1 MQECYP
7 VLAFCRTITVISL
20 QKIRCKM
27 VEEIPYGSINLSRGL
42 HRRNQVAST
51 HKLVIFT
58 KLSNLRKKS
67 IGKRVAPEEP
77 PELLLCKNL
86 ALSGKET
93 PKGAKP
99 GENARPQML
108 ATTAPAV
115 LKEVKHIPLRKGI
128 GRGKLR
134 APLWIMAGLPILQG
148 GLAGLLRAGVAVLL
162 LSRVAVLLLAG
173 VAVLLL
179 SRMAGLLR
187 AGMVV
192 LLRDRVAILLRARVA
207 ADWHKPDN

>member
-1 MQECYP
+1 
-7 VLAFCRTITVISL
+7 
-20 QKIRCKM
+20 M

-42 HRRNQVAST
+42 HRRNQIAST

-86 ALSGKET
+86 ALSGKEA
-93 PKGAKP
+93 PEGAKP
-99 GENARPQML
+99 GENARPQLL

-115 LKEVKHIPLRKGI
+115 LVEIEHIVLRKGT

-134 APLWIMAGLPILQG
+134 APLWRMAGLPMLQG
-148 GLAGLLRAGVAVLL
+148 NRAVLVQRGLAGLLQAGVAGLVRG
-162 LSRVAVLLLAG
+162 RVAI
-173 VAVLLL
+173 
-179 SRMAGLLR
+179 LLR
-187 AGMVV
+187 AGVVV
-192 LLRDRVAILLRARVA
+192 LLRDRVAILLREGVA

>member
-42 HRRNQVAST
+42 HRRNQVVST

-86 ALSGKET
+86 ALSGKEA
-93 PKGAKP
+93 PEGSKP
-99 GENARPQML
+99 GENARPQLL

-115 LKEVKHIPLRKGI
+115 LVEIEHIVLRKGI
-128 GRGKLR
+128 GGGIGCFLALIR
-134 APLWIMAGLPILQG
+134 AVLPMLQG
-148 GLAGLLRAGVAVLL
+148 DRAVLL
-162 LSRVAVLLLAG
+162 RDRMEGLLLAG
-173 VAVLLL
+173 VAGLVQG
-179 SRMAGLLR
+179 RMAGLLR
-187 AGMVV
+187 AGVVV

>member
-7 VLAFCRTITVISL
+7 VLTFCRTITVISL

-27 VEEIPYGSINLSRGL
+27 IEKIPYGSINLGRGL

-51 HKLVIFT
+51 HKLVIFA

-93 PKGAKP
+93 PEGAKP
-99 GENARPQML
+99 GENARPQLL

-115 LKEVKHIPLRKGI
+115 LVEIEHIVLRKGI

-134 APLWIMAGLPILQG
+134 APLWIMAGLPMLQG
-148 GLAGLLRAGVAVLL
+148 DRAVLLLSRIAGLLLAGVAGLLQGRMAGLLRAGVA
-162 LSRVAVLLLAG
+162 
-173 VAVLLL
+173 
-179 SRMAGLLR
+179 GLVR
-187 AGMVV
+187 G
-192 LLRDRVAILLRARVA
+192 RVAILLRAGVA
-207 ADWHKPDN
+207 TDWHKPDN

>member
-1 MQECYP
+1 MIP
-7 VLAFCRTITVISL
+7 L

-27 VEEIPYGSINLSRGL
+27 VEEIPYGSINLGRGL
-42 HRRNQVAST
+42 NRLNQIAST

-67 IGKRVAPEEP
+67 IGKRVAPKEP

-93 PKGAKP
+93 PEGAKP

-128 GRGKLR
+128 GRGIGC
-134 APLWIMAGLPILQG
+134 IMALIRAVLPMLQG
-148 GLAGLLRAGVAVLL
+148 DRAVLLQAGVVILLRDRMERLLLAGVAGLLQGRMAGLLRAGVA
-162 LSRVAVLLLAG
+162 
-173 VAVLLL
+173 
-179 SRMAGLLR
+179 GLVR
-187 AGMVV
+187 G
-192 LLRDRVAILLRARVA
+192 RVAILLRAGVA

>member
-42 HRRNQVAST
+42 HRRNQVVST

-93 PKGAKP
+93 PEGAKP
-99 GENARPQML
+99 GENARPQLL

-115 LKEVKHIPLRKGI
+115 LKEVKHIPLRKGT

-134 APLWIMAGLPILQG
+134 VPLWIMAGLPMLQG
-148 GLAGLLRAGVAVLL
+148 DRAVLL
-162 LSRVAVLLLAG
+162 RDRMEGLLLAG
-173 VAVLLL
+173 VA
-179 SRMAGLLR
+179 GLVQ
-187 AGMVV
+187 G
-192 LLRDRVAILLRARVA
+192 RVAILLRAGVA
-207 ADWHKPDN
+207 TDWHKPDN

>member
-27 VEEIPYGSINLSRGL
+27 VEEIPYGSINLGRWL
-42 HRRNQVAST
+42 NRLNQIAST

-86 ALSGKET
+86 ALSGKEA
-93 PKGAKP
+93 PEGAKP
-99 GENARPQML
+99 GENARPQLL

-115 LKEVKHIPLRKGI
+115 LVEIEHIVLRKGT

-134 APLWIMAGLPILQG
+134 APLWIMAGLPMLQG
-148 GLAGLLRAGVAVLL
+148 DRAVLL
-162 LSRVAVLLLAG
+162 LSRIAGLLLAG

-187 AGMVV
+187 AGVVV
-192 LLRDRVAILLRARVA
+192 LLRDRVAILLRAGVA

>member
-7 VLAFCRTITVISL
+7 VLTFCRTITVISL

-42 HRRNQVAST
+42 HRFNQIAST

-67 IGKRVAPEEP
+67 IGKRMAMEEP

-99 GENARPQML
+99 GENARPQLL

-148 GLAGLLRAGVAVLL
+148 DRAVLLRAGVAVLL
-162 LSRVAVLLLAG
+162 RDRMERLLQAG
-173 VAVLLL
+173 V
-179 SRMAGLLR
+179 AGLLR
-187 AGMVV
+187 EGVAGLV
-192 LLRDRVAILLRARVA
+192 RGRVAILLRAGVA
-207 ADWHKPDN
+207 TDWYKPDN

>member
-1 MQECYP
+1 MQEWYP

-86 ALSGKET
+86 ALSGKEA
-93 PKGAKP
+93 PEGAKP
-99 GENARPQML
+99 GENARPQLL

-115 LKEVKHIPLRKGI
+115 LKEVKHIPLRKGN

-134 APLWIMAGLPILQG
+134 VPLWIMAGLPMLQG
-148 GLAGLLRAGVAVLL
+148 DR
-162 LSRVAVLLLAG
+162 
-173 VAVLLL
+173 AVLLL

-187 AGMVV
+187 AGVVV

-207 ADWHKPDN
+207 GLVRGRVAILLRAGVAADWHKPDN

>member
-27 VEEIPYGSINLSRGL
+27 VEEIPYGSINLGRWL
-42 HRRNQVAST
+42 NRLNQIAST

-86 ALSGKET
+86 ALSGKEA
-93 PKGAKP
+93 PEGAKP
-99 GENARPQML
+99 GENARPQLL

-128 GRGKLR
+128 GGGKLR
-134 APLWIMAGLPILQG
+134 APLWIMAGLPMLQG
-148 GLAGLLRAGVAVLL
+148 DRAVLL
-162 LSRVAVLLLAG
+162 LSRIAGLLLAG

-187 AGMVV
+187 AGVVV

>member
-1 MQECYP
+1 M
-7 VLAFCRTITVISL
+7 ISL

-42 HRRNQVAST
+42 HRRKQAVST

-93 PKGAKP
+93 PEGAKP

-115 LKEVKHIPLRKGI
+115 LKEVKHIPLCKGI
-128 GRGKLR
+128 GRGIGC
-134 APLWIMAGLPILQG
+134 IMALIRAVLPMLQG
-148 GLAGLLRAGVAVLL
+148 DR
-162 LSRVAVLLLAG
+162 
-173 VAVLLL
+173 AVLLL

-187 AGMVV
+187 GRVAILLREGVAV

>member
-27 VEEIPYGSINLSRGL
+27 VEEIPYGSINLGRGL
-42 HRRNQVAST
+42 NRLNQIAST

-67 IGKRVAPEEP
+67 IGKRVAPKEP

-93 PKGAKP
+93 PEGAKP
-99 GENARPQML
+99 GENARPQLL

-115 LKEVKHIPLRKGI
+115 FIEIKHIVLRKGI
-128 GRGKLR
+128 GRCIGCILALIR
-134 APLWIMAGLPILQG
+134 AVLPMLQG
-148 GLAGLLRAGVAVLL
+148 DR
-162 LSRVAVLLLAG
+162 
-173 VAVLLL
+173 AVLLL

-187 AGMVV
+187 DRMERLLLAGVAG
-192 LLRDRVAILLRARVA
+192 LLREGVAGLVRGRAAILLRAGVA

>member
-27 VEEIPYGSINLSRGL
+27 VEEIPYGSINLGRGL
-42 HRRNQVAST
+42 NRLNQIAST
-51 HKLVIFT
+51 HKLIIFT

-93 PKGAKP
+93 PEGAKP
-99 GENARPQML
+99 GENARPQLL

-115 LKEVKHIPLRKGI
+115 LKEVKHIPLRKGN

-134 APLWIMAGLPILQG
+134 VPLWIMAGLPMLQG
-148 GLAGLLRAGVAVLL
+148 DR
-162 LSRVAVLLLAG
+162 
-173 VAVLLL
+173 AVLLL

-187 AGMVV
+187 AGVVV

-207 ADWHKPDN
+207 GLVRGRVAILLRAGVAADWHKPDN

>member
-20 QKIRCKM
+20 QKISCKM
-27 VEEIPYGSINLSRGL
+27 VEEIPYGSINLGRGL

-86 ALSGKET
+86 ALSGKEA
-93 PKGAKP
+93 PEGAKP
-99 GENARPQML
+99 GENARPQLL

-115 LKEVKHIPLRKGI
+115 LVEIEHIVLRKGI

-134 APLWIMAGLPILQG
+134 VPLWIMAGLPMLQG
-148 GLAGLLRAGVAVLL
+148 DRAVLL
-162 LSRVAVLLLAG
+162 RDRMEGLLLAG
-173 VAVLLL
+173 VAGLVQG
-179 SRMAGLLR
+179 RMAGLLR
-187 AGMVV
+187 AGVVV
-192 LLRDRVAILLRARVA
+192 LLRDRVAILLRAGVA

>member
-1 MQECYP
+1 
-7 VLAFCRTITVISL
+7 
-20 QKIRCKM
+20 M
-27 VEEIPYGSINLSRGL
+27 VEEIPYGSINLGRGL
-42 HRRNQVAST
+42 NRLNQIAST

-93 PKGAKP
+93 PEGAKP
-99 GENARPQML
+99 GENARPQLL

-134 APLWIMAGLPILQG
+134 APLWRMAGLPMLQG
-148 GLAGLLRAGVAVLL
+148 DRVALLLSRIAGLLLAGVAGLLQGRMAGLLRAGVA
-162 LSRVAVLLLAG
+162 
-173 VAVLLL
+173 
-179 SRMAGLLR
+179 GLVR
-187 AGMVV
+187 G
-192 LLRDRVAILLRARVA
+192 RVAILLRAGVA

>member
-1 MQECYP
+1 MIP
-7 VLAFCRTITVISL
+7 L

-42 HRRNQVAST
+42 NRLNQIAST

-86 ALSGKET
+86 ALSGKEA
-93 PKGAKP
+93 PEGAKP
-99 GENARPQML
+99 GENARPQLL

-128 GRGKLR
+128 GRGIGC
-134 APLWIMAGLPILQG
+134 IMALIRAVLPMLQG
-148 GLAGLLRAGVAVLL
+148 DR
-162 LSRVAVLLLAG
+162 
-173 VAVLLL
+173 AVLLL

-187 AGMVV
+187 GRMEG
-192 LLRDRVAILLRARVA
+192 LLRGRMAGLLQAGVAGLVRARVAILLRAGVA

>member
-7 VLAFCRTITVISL
+7 VLTFCRTITVISL
-20 QKIRCKM
+20 QKISCKM
-27 VEEIPYGSINLSRGL
+27 VEEIPYGSINLGRGL
-42 HRRNQVAST
+42 NRLNQIAST
-51 HKLVIFT
+51 HKLIIFT

-93 PKGAKP
+93 PEGAKS
-99 GENARPQML
+99 GENARPQLL

-128 GRGKLR
+128 GGGKLR
-134 APLWIMAGLPILQG
+134 APLWIMAGLPMLQG
-148 GLAGLLRAGVAVLL
+148 DRVALLLSRIAGLLLAGVAGLLQGRMAGLLRAGVA
-162 LSRVAVLLLAG
+162 
-173 VAVLLL
+173 
-179 SRMAGLLR
+179 GLVR
-187 AGMVV
+187 G
-192 LLRDRVAILLRARVA
+192 RVAILLRAGVA

>member
-1 MQECYP
+1 M
-7 VLAFCRTITVISL
+7 ISL

-42 HRRNQVAST
+42 HRRNQVVST

-93 PKGAKP
+93 PEGAKP
-99 GENARPQML
+99 GENARPQFL

-115 LKEVKHIPLRKGI
+115 LVEIEHIVLRKGI
-128 GRGKLR
+128 EIVIGRILALIR
-134 APLWIMAGLPILQG
+134 AVFPMLQGDRAVLLLSRIAGLLLAGVAGLLQG
-148 GLAGLLRAGVAVLL
+148 RMAGLLRAGVA
-162 LSRVAVLLLAG
+162 
-173 VAVLLL
+173 
-179 SRMAGLLR
+179 GLVR
-187 AGMVV
+187 G
-192 LLRDRVAILLRARVA
+192 RVAILLRAGVA

>member
-1 MQECYP
+1 M
-7 VLAFCRTITVISL
+7 
-20 QKIRCKM
+20 
-27 VEEIPYGSINLSRGL
+27 
-42 HRRNQVAST
+42 
-51 HKLVIFT
+51 
-58 KLSNLRKKS
+58 
-67 IGKRVAPEEP
+67 APKEP

-93 PKGAKP
+93 PEGAKP

-134 APLWIMAGLPILQG
+134 AQVWIMAGLPMLQG
-148 GLAGLLRAGVAVLL
+148 DR
-162 LSRVAVLLLAG
+162 
-173 VAVLLL
+173 AVLLL

-187 AGMVV
+187 GRMEG
-192 LLRDRVAILLRARVA
+192 LLRGRMAGLLQAGVAGLVRARVAILLRAGVA

>member
-1 MQECYP
+1 
-7 VLAFCRTITVISL
+7 
-20 QKIRCKM
+20 M

-42 HRRNQVAST
+42 HRRNQVVST
-51 HKLVIFT
+51 HKLIIFT

-67 IGKRVAPEEP
+67 IGKRVAPKEP

-93 PKGAKP
+93 PEGAKP
-99 GENARPQML
+99 GENARPQLL

-128 GRGKLR
+128 GIVIGRILALIR
-134 APLWIMAGLPILQG
+134 AVFPMLQR
-148 GLAGLLRAGVAVLL
+148 GLAGLLRAGL
-162 LSRVAVLLLAG
+162 
-173 VAVLLL
+173 
-179 SRMAGLLR
+179 AGLLR
-187 AGMVV
+187 G
-192 LLRDRVAILLRARVA
+192 RVAILLRAGVA

>member
-1 MQECYP
+1 M
-7 VLAFCRTITVISL
+7 ISL

-42 HRRNQVAST
+42 HRRNQVVST

-93 PKGAKP
+93 PEGAKP
-99 GENARPQML
+99 GENARPQFL

-128 GRGKLR
+128 GRGKLS
-134 APLWIMAGLPILQG
+134 APLWIMAVLPMLQG
-148 GLAGLLRAGVAVLL
+148 DRAVLLLSRIAGLLLAGVAGLLQGRMAGLLRAGVA
-162 LSRVAVLLLAG
+162 
-173 VAVLLL
+173 
-179 SRMAGLLR
+179 GLVR
-187 AGMVV
+187 G
-192 LLRDRVAILLRARVA
+192 RVAILLRAGVA

>member
-1 MQECYP
+1 
-7 VLAFCRTITVISL
+7 
-20 QKIRCKM
+20 M

-67 IGKRVAPEEP
+67 IGKRVAPKEP

-93 PKGAKP
+93 PEGAKP

-134 APLWIMAGLPILQG
+134 APLWIIAGLPMLQG
-148 GLAGLLRAGVAVLL
+148 DRAVLLLSRIAGLLRDRMERLLLAGVAGLLQGRMAGLLRAGVA
-162 LSRVAVLLLAG
+162 G
-173 VAVLLL
+173 
-179 SRMAGLLR
+179 
-187 AGMVV
+187 
-192 LLRDRVAILLRARVA
+192 LLRDRVAILLRAGVA

>member
-1 MQECYP
+1 MIP
-7 VLAFCRTITVISL
+7 L

-27 VEEIPYGSINLSRGL
+27 VEEIPYGSINLGRGL
-42 HRRNQVAST
+42 NRFNQIAST

-67 IGKRVAPEEP
+67 IGKRMAMEEP

-99 GENARPQML
+99 GENARPQLL

-115 LKEVKHIPLRKGI
+115 LVEIEHIVLRKGI
-128 GRGKLR
+128 GRGIGCIMALIRAVLPMLQGDRAVLLR
-134 APLWIMAGLPILQG
+134 AGVAVMLRDRMERLLQAGVAGLLQG
-148 GLAGLLRAGVAVLL
+148 RMAGLLRAGVA
-162 LSRVAVLLLAG
+162 
-173 VAVLLL
+173 
-179 SRMAGLLR
+179 GLVR
-187 AGMVV
+187 G
-192 LLRDRVAILLRARVA
+192 RVAILLRAGVA
-207 ADWHKPDN
+207 TDWHKPDN

>member
-1 MQECYP
+1 MIP
-7 VLAFCRTITVISL
+7 L

-42 HRRNQVAST
+42 HRRNQVVST

-86 ALSGKET
+86 ALSGKEA
-93 PKGAKP
+93 PEGSKP
-99 GENARPQML
+99 GENARPQLL

-128 GRGKLR
+128 GRGIGC
-134 APLWIMAGLPILQG
+134 IMALIRAVLPMLQG
-148 GLAGLLRAGVAVLL
+148 GRAGLLQAGVAVLL
-162 LSRVAVLLLAG
+162 RDRMERLLLAG
-173 VAVLLL
+173 VAGLLQG
-179 SRMAGLLR
+179 RMAGLLR
-187 AGMVV
+187 AGVV
-192 LLRDRVAILLRARVA
+192 DLLRDRVAILLRARVA